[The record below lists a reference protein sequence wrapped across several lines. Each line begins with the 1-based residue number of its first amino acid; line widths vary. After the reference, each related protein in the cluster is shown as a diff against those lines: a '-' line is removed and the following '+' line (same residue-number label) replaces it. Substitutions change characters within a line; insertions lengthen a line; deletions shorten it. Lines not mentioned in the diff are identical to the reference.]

1 MLNVFLFLPGDSTH
15 LSGQYFV
22 GVSEM
27 LPTGLVCHY
36 YPRVPVTA
44 LTGSDAFAILP
55 LWHMSCQRVICG
67 AQKSKKYVPD
77 NLSHL
82 QTLKQPS

>member
-36 YPRVPVTA
+36 YPRVTA
-44 LTGSDAFAILP
+44 LTGSDALAILP
-55 LWHMSCQRVICG
+55 SGRMPCQRVI
-67 AQKSKKYVPD
+67 
-77 NLSHL
+77 
-82 QTLKQPS
+82 